1 MQRYTKESN
10 HHSNNKNNNHK
21 NNHYHTTKLDILIN
35 KIFRFMS
42 TRDQKY
48 VKDIINMTKSEVGLK
63 ANLEKIS
70 RLVLN
75 YSNLKRDETR
85 QDFIVSKIMNFLDS
99 QNVNEQSTIVD
110 IGGGNG
116 NVLSGLKLNLG
127 GAKEQ
132 YICVE
137 TTSDWVESYEF
148 DKTSCTYVF
157 WDNNSIDVPNES
169 CDLVLCM
176 VSLHH
181 MSDEIISNTLCEIY
195 RILKPTG
202 LLMIKEHDTNN
213 TDANV
218 LIHWEHH
225 LYHILDCAYNKEH
238 IQTDSY
244 LKQTIHNFK
253 SKEAWK
259 EIIEYCEF
267 VFYQRTNRFLEET
280 YIENDIKNPSNLYW
294 DIYTKLNQRI

>member
-1 MQRYTKESN
+1 MQCYTKESN
-10 HHSNNKNNNHK
+10 HHSSNKNNNHK

-35 KIFRFMS
+35 KIFRFMT

-85 QDFIVSKIMNFLDS
+85 QYFIVSKIMNFLDS
-99 QNVNEQSTIVD
+99 QIVNEQSTIVD

-213 TDANV
+213 TDANA

-238 IQTDSY
+238 IQVDSY
-244 LKQTIHNFK
+244 LQQTIHNFK
-253 SKEAWK
+253 SKESWK
-259 EIIEYCEF
+259 EIIEYREF

-294 DIYTKLNQRI
+294 DIYTKLHQRI